1 MNNRCAVIAL
11 EPDLPFEFI
20 VPGTPL
26 SLQAS
31 TDSKEAWKRTVA
43 GFARAALP
51 FGSWLLTDPLA
62 VTIYIFPDGQLSGDI
77 DNRVKP
83 ILDAMN
89 RCVYDDDG
97 LIERVVVQKFE
108 PGKVFSFGNPS
119 AILADALEAAKP
131 VTYVRI
137 TSDLHEELS

>member
-1 MNNRCAVIAL
+1 M

-31 TDSKEAWKRTVA
+31 NGSKETWKNEVA
-43 GFARAALP
+43 KFAREALP
-51 FGSWLLTDPLA
+51 EGSWLLTNPLA
-62 VTIYIFPDGQLSGDI
+62 VTIYIFPDGQLQGDV

-83 ILDAMN
+83 ILDGMN
-89 RCVYDDDG
+89 RCVYDDDE

-108 PGKVFSFGNPS
+108 PNKVFAFGNPNP
-119 AILADALEAAKP
+119 ILTDALCAVKP
-131 VTYVRI
+131 VTYIRI
-137 TSDLHEELS
+137 TSDLHEELA